1 MSAVRLY
8 HPDLPDRSVDVDEL
22 AVPHLA
28 AAGWTTEP
36 PQPPAD
42 SAPAADTPKDPA
54 DTGTKT
60 EAAPRKAAARARA
73 PKEAEQQ

>member
-1 MSAVRLY
+1 MSAVHLY
-8 HPDLPDRSVDVDEL
+8 HPNLPEQSVVVDAL

-36 PQPPAD
+36 PQPSTDA
-42 SAPAADTPKDPA
+42 APAADTPKDPA

-60 EAAPRKAAARARA
+60 EAAPSKAPARARA